1 MSEKGGQSFNLV
13 SETFG
18 HIVWAL
24 FLLPDKV
31 CVTRNLAENCQ
42 MELEHSLLDAVQMV
56 FVFRSQVMIRGFQ
69 LINEKSSL
77 VK

>member
-1 MSEKGGQSFNLV
+1 
-13 SETFG
+13 
-18 HIVWAL
+18 
-24 FLLPDKV
+24 
-31 CVTRNLAENCQ
+31 
-42 MELEHSLLDAVQMV
+42 MELEHLLLDAVQMV